1 MNLKSGHFHLFSL
14 LEFAANNPIMPHRG
28 NKSVQSEYATLLNST
43 ISQVPELSGWYLLGR
58 LNDKGLW
65 ETVSLGKSVKQK
77 TSSLH
82 TRLYDVLREE
92 CIAFWSEVYGREPMV
107 LQHKKIYEEK
117 YNSNSRSLEKSG
129 SRMII
134 WVASE
139 DSISGKDVE
148 RQKQLL
154 INIYRPTQ
162 NPIHVNFD
170 IPDYEMTTAL
180 VKAIEEELKSI
191 NMQVHHPTV

>member
-1 MNLKSGHFHLFSL
+1 MNIKSGHFHLFSL
-14 LEFAANNPIMPHRG
+14 VEFATNNPIMPHPG
-28 NKSVQSEYATLLNST
+28 NKSLQSEYAMLLKS
-43 ISQVPELSGWYLLGR
+43 IVSQVPDLSGWYLWGR
-58 LNDKGLW
+58 LKDMGSW
-65 ETVSLGKSVKQK
+65 ETVSLGKSVKKK

-92 CIAFWSEVYGREPMV
+92 CIAFWSEVYGRDPMV
-107 LQHKKIYEEK
+107 LQHKKLYGGK

-139 DSISGKDVE
+139 DSISEEDVE

-154 INIYRPTQ
+154 INIYRPAQ
-162 NPIHVNFD
+162 NIARVNLD
-170 IPDYEMTTAL
+170 IPHDEMTTAL
-180 VKAIEEELKSI
+180 VKVIEEELKS
-191 NMQVHHPTV
+191 MSKWVHHPIR